1 MQVLSTSDAELKL
14 PSFEGQTRGTHDEL
28 LMRILIK
35 ASVELAVSLSPVIR
49 INEVFWLC
57 VFRPVGCYLSS
68 HWEHINWSTVAG
80 GDCDG

>member
-49 INEVFWLC
+49 INEVF
-57 VFRPVGCYLSS
+57 
-68 HWEHINWSTVAG
+68 
-80 GDCDG
+80 